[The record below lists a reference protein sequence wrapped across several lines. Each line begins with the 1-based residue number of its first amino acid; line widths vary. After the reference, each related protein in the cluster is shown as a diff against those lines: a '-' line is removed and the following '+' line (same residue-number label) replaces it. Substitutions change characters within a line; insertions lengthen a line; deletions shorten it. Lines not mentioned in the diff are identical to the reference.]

1 MKRSIFT
8 TLLITFTLSPQANA
22 DNWQPMTGADN
33 LQQLVSG
40 ATAEIELKPG
50 VTAVGK
56 YHADGTAE
64 IEAWNET
71 VHRTWIVKGDDQV
84 C

>member
-1 MKRSIFT
+1 MSRLSIAVF
-8 TLLITFTLSPQANA
+8 LFACMASPLAYA
-22 DNWQPMTGADN
+22 DNWQPLTGADT
-33 LQQLVSG
+33 LQKLVSG

-50 VTAVGK
+50 VTAVGT

-71 VHRTWIVKGDDQV
+71 FRRTWSVKGDDPGW
-84 C
+84 

>member
-1 MKRSIFT
+1 MQK
-8 TLLITFTLSPQANA
+8 
-22 DNWQPMTGADN
+22 
-33 LQQLVSG
+33 LVSG

-56 YHADGTAE
+56 YNANGTAE

-71 VHRTWIVKGDDQV
+71 FRRTWSVKGDDQV
-84 C
+84 CYSDAPRDYASLGPGAITI